1 MPPKT
6 DTEIQTKPDKKIG
19 GFSCTYKSPGPKY
32 KLKTLVGYKEHCLSR
47 HRNPAYTFGI
57 RHHVFE
63 ECLSP
68 GPKYILDRPKRNG
81 FTFGLV
87 GKTFVPFCGPGP
99 KYLLPS
105 PKGPSFTIKSRTK
118 TRQTC
123 VTPGPISVNLPRAGP
138 AFYIGQRLP
147 VLKRD
152 CVPGPKI
159 YNDIL
164 VKQRAP
170 MYSMSYRH
178 PIKEICRSPGPKYN
192 LKFGKTTPIYSF
204 GMKHSECAPP
214 YFIECDDQC

>member
-1 MPPKT
+1 MY
-6 DTEIQTKPDKKIG
+6 KI
-19 GFSCTYKSPGPKY
+19 
-32 KLKTLVGYKEHCLSR
+32 LVFLINQCNLFIH
-47 HRNPAYTFGI
+47 I
-57 RHHVFE
+57 RF
-63 ECLSP
+63 
-68 GPKYILDRPKRNG
+68 R
-81 FTFGLV
+81 
-87 GKTFVPFCGPGP
+87 
-99 KYLLPS
+99 
-105 PKGPSFTIKSRTK
+105 
-118 TRQTC
+118 
-123 VTPGPISVNLPRAGP
+123 
-138 AFYIGQRLP
+138 GQRLP